1 MGESERQKL
10 LRELGLFLAITFGI
24 AWVGYCTAW
33 ACGQRYGDGNFDI
46 VLALGSLAPLA
57 AMYFCRKREGQGFD
71 PEAWGLAPHFKGN
84 LLTYGFGYVFPTALA
99 LVAGLLFFAINPQQY
114 DPQGETFIA
123 GLVEGG
129 MSQEQASNMFSSLLG
144 MGVLAGP
151 FANILL
157 SAAELLGFQG
167 YLLPKAQDLFGKNAP
182 MKAALACSGVWAL
195 WYAPLFFDG
204 YFYGRA
210 YGGFPALGL
219 LTGLLFYFLLGLSL
233 SYMTLRTGSI
243 LPAALSRSGVTAMAA
258 AGIYF
263 TKGEVGLL
271 NGPGLYGVFGCLGL
285 LLFGALF
292 LLRIRRMDGAKKLY
306 AQRAK
311 KRKALPAG
319 QRDKD
324 KP

>member
-10 LRELGLFLAITFGI
+10 LRKPGLFLAITFGV
-24 AWVGYCTAW
+24 AWGGYFTAW
-33 ACGQRYGDGNFDI
+33 GCGQRYGDANFDI
-46 VLALGSLAPLA
+46 VLVLGSLAPLA
-57 AMYFCRKREGQGFD
+57 AMFICRKQEGYGFD
-71 PEAWGLAPHFKGN
+71 PELWGLAPHFKGN
-84 LLTYGFGYVFPTALA
+84 FLTYGFGYVFPTALA
-99 LVAGLLFFAINPQQY
+99 LVAGLLFFTMHPQQY

-123 GLVEGG
+123 GLIEGG
-129 MSQEQASNMFSSLLG
+129 MTREQASGVFSSLLG

-167 YLLPKAQDLFGKNAP
+167 YLLPKAQELFGKNAP

-210 YGGFPALGL
+210 YGGFPVLGL

-263 TKGEVGLL
+263 AKGEVGLL
-271 NGPGLYGVFGCLGL
+271 TGPGLYGVFGCLGL

-292 LLRIRRMDGAKKLY
+292 LLRIRRIDRAGKLY

-311 KRKALPAG
+311 KQKTLPATG
-319 QRDKD
+319 QAKG
-324 KP
+324 